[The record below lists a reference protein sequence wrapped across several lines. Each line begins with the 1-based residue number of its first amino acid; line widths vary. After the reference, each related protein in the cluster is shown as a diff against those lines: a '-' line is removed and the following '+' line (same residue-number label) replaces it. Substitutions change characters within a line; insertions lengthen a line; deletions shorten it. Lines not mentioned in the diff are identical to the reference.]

1 MSPVLEITV
10 PTALPAASSV
20 DPCIAAITETVIS
33 GNVVAMLTMVA
44 PIMKAGIPAA
54 LAIQLA
60 ESTNRSPPLATRNIP
75 AMSRTAADRM
85 WCISF
90 PPKKNGMPVHT
101 GMGLAAIRAR
111 VW

>member
-54 LAIQLA
+54 LVIQLGGVYKPVA
-60 ESTNRSPPLATRNIP
+60 
-75 AMSRTAADRM
+75 
-85 WCISF
+85 SF
-90 PPKKNGMPVHT
+90 SDQKYT
-101 GMGLAAIRAR
+101 GNEQNSSG
-111 VW
+111 